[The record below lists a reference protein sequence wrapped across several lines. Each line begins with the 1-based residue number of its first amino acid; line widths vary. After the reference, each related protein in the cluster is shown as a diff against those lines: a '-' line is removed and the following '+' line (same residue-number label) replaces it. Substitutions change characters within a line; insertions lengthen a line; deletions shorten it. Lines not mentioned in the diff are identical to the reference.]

1 MKATIELRDGEASL
15 ESMIFESESLH
26 EVVQE
31 ALRRDLKFHG
41 LQIDRVTKEG
51 LWKSTE
57 ESTIPAAV
65 LYFRGNDAN
74 DYLITKRSQE
84 EKYALFKYR
93 WTP

>member
-1 MKATIELRDGEASL
+1 MKSIIELRDGEASL
-15 ESMIFESESLH
+15 ESKIFESESLH

-31 ALRRDLKFHG
+31 VLRMGLTFHR
-41 LQIDRVTKEG
+41 LRIDKVTKDG
-51 LWKSTE
+51 PWRSTE

-65 LYFRGNDAN
+65 LYFRGNDTN
-74 DYLITKRSQE
+74 DYLITKRSEE